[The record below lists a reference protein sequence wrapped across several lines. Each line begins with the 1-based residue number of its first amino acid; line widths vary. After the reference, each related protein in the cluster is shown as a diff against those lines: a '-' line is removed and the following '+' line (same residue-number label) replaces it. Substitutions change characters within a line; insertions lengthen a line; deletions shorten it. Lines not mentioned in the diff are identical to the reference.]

1 MSGQEVLNQDEIDAL
16 LNGVDAG
23 VVNTEPAPD
32 PGVARQYDFSREMR
46 IVRGRMPTLEMVN
59 ERFARQLRVT
69 AYNLLRKTVELA
81 VGQVSMKKFSEY
93 THSLVLPINLNLV
106 RINPLRGTALFV
118 LDPKLVFA
126 IVDNFFGGVGR
137 HAKIEGR
144 DFSATE
150 MRVIHMLLRGA
161 FGDMKEAWTPIA
173 GIEIEYL
180 NSEINPNFA
189 SIVTPS
195 EVVVVCPFQIE
206 LEGGGGALH
215 IVLPYSM
222 IEPLREILDSGVQS
236 DRAEQDERWLA
247 SLKDCL
253 QDAEVELS
261 TNLGSGS
268 ITLSQLVHMQP
279 GDVLPCDF
287 NGKATVL
294 AEGVP
299 LFRGAFGVSRGQ
311 QCVRYEQRIRRP
323 GPNPVEVALLRKN
336 SQR

>member
-1 MSGQEVLNQDEIDAL
+1 MTGQEVLNQDEIDAL

-23 VVNTEPAPD
+23 VVSTEAPLA
-32 PGVARQYDFSREMR
+32 PGEARQYDFSREMR

-59 ERFARQLRVT
+59 ERFARQLRVSL
-69 AYNLLRKTVELA
+69 YNLLRRTVELS

-93 THSLVLPINLNLV
+93 AHSLPLPINLNLV
-106 RINPLRGTALFV
+106 KISPLRGTALFV

-144 DFSATE
+144 EFTPTE
-150 MRVIHMLLRGA
+150 MRVVQMLLRSA
-161 FGDMKEAWTPIA
+161 FGDMKEAWQPVARIDV
-173 GIEIEYL
+173 EYL
-180 NSEINPNFA
+180 NSEVNPSFA

-195 EVVVVCPFQIE
+195 EVVVVCPFNIE
-206 LEGGGGALH
+206 LDGGGGPLH

-222 IEPLREILDSGVQS
+222 IEPLREVLDSGVQS

-247 SLKDCL
+247 ALKEGL

-261 TNLGSGS
+261 TVLGHGS
-268 ITLSQLVHMQP
+268 VTLSRLVDLKP

-287 NGKATVL
+287 AGKATVL
-294 AEGVP
+294 GEGVP
-299 LFRGAFGVSRGQ
+299 LFRGAYGVSRGQ

-323 GPNPVEVALLRKN
+323 SR
-336 SQR
+336 

>member
-1 MSGQEVLNQDEIDAL
+1 MS
-16 LNGVDAG
+16 
-23 VVNTEPAPD
+23 
-32 PGVARQYDFSREMR
+32 
-46 IVRGRMPTLEMVN
+46 
-59 ERFARQLRVT
+59 
-69 AYNLLRKTVELA
+69 

-93 THSLVLPINLNLV
+93 THSLALPINLNLV
-106 RINPLRGTALFV
+106 KVNPLRGTALFV

-144 DFSATE
+144 EFSTTE
-150 MRVIHMLLRGA
+150 MRVVHMLLQGA
-161 FGDMKEAWTPIA
+161 FNDMKEAWTPIA
-173 GIEIEYL
+173 RIDLEYL

-215 IVLPYSM
+215 IVMPYSM
-222 IEPLREILDSGVQS
+222 IEPLREVLDSGVQS

-253 QDAEVELS
+253 QDAEVEL
-261 TNLGSGS
+261 TTMLGNGS
-268 ITLSQLVHMQP
+268 VTLSQLVDLKP

-287 NGKATVL
+287 TGKATVQ

-323 GPNPVEVALLRKN
+323 GVSAVDVALLR
-336 SQR
+336 RTT